1 MRKYYTLI
9 IILLLASCS
18 QWRKLPKEHYYPFY
32 YTFSSDFKNKTV
44 YFHLKNQLKCPIN
57 IKLVTDTLNPDIQHQ
72 FGLITLKEL
81 QDTVI
86 AIKYPNF
93 NQTNATKYIVNYGDF
108 NRKIEKNRIAYPF
121 PKGKEYKII
130 QGYKGNFSHKNI
142 FSQNA
147 IDFGLKIG
155 DTITSVDSGYIVGLI
170 QDYKEY
176 GTSKKW
182 LENDKSNFITIYHPQ
197 SGLYTQYVHLI
208 HKGSLVKLGE
218 FVKKGQPIAISGM
231 TGFTTTPHLHFN
243 VKIPT
248 NEYGLIS
255 TDIEF
260 ESGIKGESL
269 KKGDLVK

>member
-1 MRKYYTLI
+1 M
-9 IILLLASCS
+9 
-18 QWRKLPKEHYYPFY
+18 
-32 YTFSSDFKNKTV
+32 
-44 YFHLKNQLKCPIN
+44 
-57 IKLVTDTLNPDIQHQ
+57 TDTLNPDIQHQ